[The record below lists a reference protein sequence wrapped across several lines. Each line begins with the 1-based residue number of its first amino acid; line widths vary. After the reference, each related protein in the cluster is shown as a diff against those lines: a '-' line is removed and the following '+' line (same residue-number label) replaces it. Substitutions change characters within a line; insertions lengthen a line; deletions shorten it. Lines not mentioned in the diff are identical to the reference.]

1 VSHQAVIHQTAS
13 QKMAHSAFDQ
23 VEKRKPDKEYR
34 SFARDFPTLV
44 HSCGLAQTLAFALA
58 KEGHQLEYADDLA
71 TVLTS
76 AGFPGVETA
85 KKLAEKTHSV
95 SVAEYLRLSRA
106 GLAAAIWLK
115 RYVEAGVKNPS

>member
-1 VSHQAVIHQTAS
+1 VTHQSAS
-13 QKMAHSAFDQ
+13 QKMARSAYDQ
-23 VEKRKPDKEYR
+23 VTKRKPSKEYT
-34 SFARDFPTLV
+34 SFARDFPALV

-76 AGFPGVETA
+76 AGFAGVDTA
-85 KKLAEKTHSV
+85 RKLTEKTHGV

-106 GLAAAIWLK
+106 GLAAAVWLK
-115 RYVEAGVKNPS
+115 RYVEASAEK